1 MFLYAANLH
10 ENIHLLADF
19 DGAALAGQEL
29 DRVHSPGSSEQA
41 GADTE
46 SGTTNEFIDPTLGKE
61 GAVSPAIRQNTAPVL
76 LSSEQKRQV
85 EQLQWDFPLSRG
97 SFGNEDYIAA
107 PTRGNA
113 SDFIVGA
120 MEGNHDAA
128 TKKENGISYIASRP
142 RARRTVPTLCS
153 PDRMRR

>member
-1 MFLYAANLH
+1 MERHWPVKSWIEYTVPDLQSRL
-10 ENIHLLADF
+10 
-19 DGAALAGQEL
+19 
-29 DRVHSPGSSEQA
+29 EQIQNP
-41 GADTE
+41 E
-46 SGTTNEFIDPTLGKE
+46 PQMEFIDPTLGKE